1 MKYNIIPY
9 IVISANCF
17 DNFDQIV
24 DDTRSKKISLTK
36 AEIKPLHSKCYDPA
50 NYDVIVDIPSGCCH
64 SRTIIVGHRR
74 CQETKYYMRKPLI
87 DLDIFTLIILIN
99 VAALI
104 LKDDIKKEENNI
116 NQNQIS
122 NDIPKTHLEIINY
135 INKRI
140 FNE

>member
-1 MKYNIIPY
+1 MSDLILSGINLM
-9 IVISANCF
+9 
-17 DNFDQIV
+17 
-24 DDTRSKKISLTK
+24 LTGM
-36 AEIKPLHSKCYDPA
+36 LT
-50 NYDVIVDIPSGCCH
+50 VF
-64 SRTIIVGHRR
+64 
-74 CQETKYYMRKPLI
+74 
-87 DLDIFTLIILIN
+87 IFLAILIILIN
-99 VAALI
+99 VTALI

>member
-1 MKYNIIPY
+1 MMSDLILSGINLM
-9 IVISANCF
+9 
-17 DNFDQIV
+17 
-24 DDTRSKKISLTK
+24 LTGMFT
-36 AEIKPLHSKCYDPA
+36 
-50 NYDVIVDIPSGCCH
+50 VF
-64 SRTIIVGHRR
+64 
-74 CQETKYYMRKPLI
+74 
-87 DLDIFTLIILIN
+87 IFLAILIILIN